1 MEGVDVEL
9 QIQMEGV
16 DVELRIQM
24 GEVLMK

>member
-9 QIQMEGV
+9 RIQMEGV